1 MMELNYFKDDK
12 NIFYFSDKE
21 KMMKKIK
28 NADIESFEIMN
39 DDYAKDKNG
48 EYYRGEKI
56 RENRGIK
63 QGKFQKNDIIKTGIE
78 KKKG

>member
-1 MMELNYFKDDK
+1 MLLGLVGN
-12 NIFYFSDKE
+12 
-21 KMMKKIK
+21 
-28 NADIESFEIMN
+28 
-39 DDYAKDKNG
+39 YAKDKNR

-56 RENRGIK
+56 RENREIK

>member
-1 MMELNYFKDDK
+1 MLLGLVGN
-12 NIFYFSDKE
+12 
-21 KMMKKIK
+21 
-28 NADIESFEIMN
+28 
-39 DDYAKDKNG
+39 YAKDKNG

-78 KKKG
+78 KKKRIICRARNLLYLKEIIEKRKGLI